1 MCATIAATAVQITT
15 TQIATAMAAEISDIV
30 SSFTLMILGS
40 VRFVVVFRAAQP
52 DGGHHWHHNR
62 RSLDRQSRGVLQEC
76 PTAGVI
82 IADNEVGCTVGDA
95 DTKF

>member
-40 VRFVVVFRAAQP
+40 VRFVVVLRAAQP
-52 DGGHHWHHNR
+52 DGLHH
-62 RSLDRQSRGVLQEC
+62 
-76 PTAGVI
+76 
-82 IADNEVGCTVGDA
+82 
-95 DTKF
+95 

>member
-40 VRFVVVFRAAQP
+40 VRFVIVFRAAQP
-52 DGGHHWHHNR
+52 DGGHR
-62 RSLDRQSRGVLQEC
+62 
-76 PTAGVI
+76 
-82 IADNEVGCTVGDA
+82 
-95 DTKF
+95 